1 LYWGNSLPR
10 LAALRQQVDPTGLFD
25 GKQVMPSG
33 TLPCPGSLSITGSGL
48 TRNVLIQGYP
58 YGQLSGMRTEVQ
70 VSGGCTLGAASGATL
85 TSKGGQR
92 YEAVANG
99 GAAFS
104 VTMSAAT
111 CSISTVSIN
120 NIICGPSATSLSS
133 MMVEAVPVT
142 GSTNLFKQM
151 NTTGCTKTPLGGKC
165 ASSPGNAEAPWRGG
179 CCAGSCVEAPDLG
192 PGKWCV

>member
-70 VSGGCTLGAASGATL
+70 VSGGCTLGAASGAAL

-92 YEAVANG
+92 YEAIVNG

-120 NIICGPSATSLSS
+120 SIACGSTVTTQPITTATTKTSSATAL
-133 MMVEAVPVT
+133 P
-142 GSTNLFKQM
+142 
-151 NTTGCTKTPLGGKC
+151 GCTKTQ
-165 ASSPGNAEAPWRGG
+165 PGQRCIGAPGQVR
-179 CCAGSCVEAPDLG
+179 AGSLPPSLRPLA
-192 PGKWCV
+192 